1 MRHASIASRGA
12 PERAE
17 TVMRIGAKLP
27 NSGPLPLEVG
37 VPAMARTLEA
47 AGYDSLWVSDHIV
60 MPREMNSRYPF
71 SADGRAYWATDMPYL
86 DALIALAL
94 AAAVTERVRLGTA
107 VLVLPLRAPIEFA
120 KQAAT
125 IDVASG
131 GRLELGVGAGWLAE
145 EFEALN
151 VPFADRGT
159 RMVEWMQ
166 IMRDCWSGD
175 PAERHSTRYDVPA
188 DVIFRP
194 RPAHE
199 IPLLIGG
206 HSDIALRR
214 AGAVA
219 DGWLGQQSA
228 PALDPDDIRAVAQ
241 QIQAA
246 AREAGRPDT
255 PPRIVLRIVESL
267 GQAELVARSLQALQ
281 DAGVDE
287 VIVDVPVQ
295 GDGAAADLAI
305 LRAAVA

>member
-1 MRHASIASRGA
+1 
-12 PERAE
+12 
-17 TVMRIGAKLP
+17 MRIGAKLP
-27 NSGPLPLEVG
+27 NSGPLPLQVG

-60 MPREMNSRYPF
+60 LPREMASRYPF
-71 SADGRAYWATDMPYL
+71 AADGKANWPSDTPYL
-86 DALIALAL
+86 DALVTLAF

-107 VLVLPLRAPIEFA
+107 VLVLPLRAPVEFA

-125 IDVASG
+125 VDVASG

-151 VPFADRGT
+151 VPFAGRGT

-166 IMRDCWSGD
+166 IMRDCWSGETT
-175 PAERHSTRYDVPA
+175 ERRSERYTVPA
-188 DVIFRP
+188 DVLCRP

-214 AGAVA
+214 AGAVG

-228 PALDPDDIRAVAQ
+228 GELDPGAIATAAQ
-241 QIQAA
+241 RIAA
-246 AREAGRPDT
+246 AAHDAGRPAVR
-255 PPRIVLRIVESL
+255 PRIVMRIVESL
-267 GQAELVARSLQALQ
+267 GRADVVASGLPALAA
-281 DAGVDE
+281 AGVDE

-295 GDGAAADLAI
+295 GDGAASDLAI
-305 LRAAVA
+305 LRDAVA

>member
-1 MRHASIASRGA
+1 MRHASIAARGA
-12 PERAE
+12 PEQAE

-47 AGYDSLWVSDHIV
+47 AGFDSLWVSDHIV

-71 SADGRAYWATDMPYL
+71 SADGRAYWPADTPYL
-86 DALIALAL
+86 DAIVALAL

-125 IDVASG
+125 VDVASG

-151 VPFADRGT
+151 VPFKDRGT
-159 RMVEWMQ
+159 RMVEWMS
-166 IMRDCWSGD
+166 IMRDCWSGETI
-175 PAERHSTRYDVPA
+175 ERRSERYTVPA
-188 DVIFRP
+188 DVLFRP
-194 RPAHE
+194 RPAHD

-206 HSDIALRR
+206 HSEIALRR
-214 AGAVA
+214 AGAIA
-219 DGWLGQQSA
+219 DGWLGQQAA
-228 PALDPDDIRAVAQ
+228 PALDPEDIRAVAER
-241 QIQAA
+241 IRAA
-246 AREAGRPDT
+246 AREAGRPDA

-295 GDGAAADLAI
+295 GDGAATDLAN